1 MYKKEI
7 TCGRFVIAIGN
18 KSQDNSG
25 MNIIVY
31 TTVGKNSERVIKIF
45 SKISLQDM
53 HVLLKQSDKS

>member
-7 TCGRFVIAIGN
+7 TCGSFVIAMGS

-31 TTVGKNSERVIKIF
+31 TTVGKNSEKVIF
-45 SKISLQDM
+45 YFFQDK
-53 HVLLKQSDKS
+53 HVLL

>member
-53 HVLLKQSDKS
+53 DVLLKQSDKS